1 MVAVQQFWSG
11 KPLEGIF
18 SFVNDLLLV
27 VIIMEVL
34 RTVARFIRENEFD
47 IDVADVIPFLVIGAI
62 SAARRILA
70 IGAKLSLGEAQQP
83 VQAGGSLAS
92 GGSWYRFDEAMI
104 ELGVDAGLI
113 LAVALAVLIIHRYTL
128 GRRSVEQK

>member
-1 MVAVQQFWSG
+1 MGKTSG
-11 KPLEGIF
+11 DRSAIGSPAP
-18 SFVNDLLLV
+18 D
-27 VIIMEVL
+27 
-34 RTVARFIRENEFD
+34 D

-83 VQAGGSLAS
+83 VRAGGSLAS

-113 LAVALAVLIIHRYTL
+113 LAIALAVLIIHRYTL